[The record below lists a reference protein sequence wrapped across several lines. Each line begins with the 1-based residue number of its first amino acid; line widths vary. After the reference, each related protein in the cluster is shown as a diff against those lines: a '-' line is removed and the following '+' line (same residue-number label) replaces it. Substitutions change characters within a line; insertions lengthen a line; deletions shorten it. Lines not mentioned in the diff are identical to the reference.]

1 MARVMSH
8 RVRYHE
14 ADGQGFLFNGR
25 YLEIADVAMTEF
37 FRSLGFDYREMVA
50 GGMDP
55 SVVSAE
61 LTFRRPARFDE
72 VLDVHITCNRVGNSS
87 FQLQTLVIRDGVSLA
102 EMRLVYV
109 NVDPS
114 TARSR
119 PLPPRIAHALRER
132 ADDIATSAL
141 SSQPDPR

>member
-1 MARVMSH
+1 MTRVMTH

-37 FRSLGFDYREMVA
+37 FRGLGFDYREMVA

-55 SVVSAE
+55 SVVSAA
-61 LTFRRPARFDE
+61 LTFRSPARFDDL
-72 VLDVHITCNRVGNSS
+72 LDVDVRCTRVGSSS
-87 FQLQTLVIRDGVSLA
+87 FELETLLSRDAQPLA

-109 NVDPS
+109 NVDAA

-119 PLPPRIAHALRER
+119 PLPSAIERRLRALAEEVVG
-132 ADDIATSAL
+132 TAL
-141 SSQPDPR
+141 S